1 MHNVIVPETP
11 PAQPNRLI
19 AGRYRLRRVVG
30 QGSMGTVWEA
40 YDEYLH
46 RPVAVKEVRLPDGM
60 PEPEA
65 DELRERT
72 LREARA
78 IAVLSHPNVITLHD
92 VAREQGEPFVVM
104 EYVAARSVAQLL
116 RANGALSTAQSAL
129 IGDAVAAGLEAA
141 HKAGITHR
149 DVKPGNVLVAEDG
162 RVKLTDFGIAR
173 NVSERTM
180 TRTGIMLGSP
190 AYIAPEV
197 ASGGEVT
204 PAADLWGLGATLFA
218 STEGQAPYD
227 PNGPVLETVSSVVH
241 GEVPKPASAGPLADV
256 ITGLM
261 VKDPTQRLT
270 LAQVRRQLRPLLPDP
285 GEQVFDASLFE
296 LAEKAPDGAEARTTV
311 TPKVTS
317 DSPATGSQLA
327 SDPGPLPFSQPPPRK
342 RRSAAAATLIVLVV
356 AVLSL
361 ALFVGGAVG
370 GFALT
375 RAVGHRPLTPPPT
388 EPTTQAPSAVLPLQE
403 FAAQRADAATAKGKN
418 GGAFTIS
425 VPKDWAK
432 FVEQRAADK
441 QLPESTR
448 VHFLSLDG
456 TQEVTVE
463 RFADFYPDNSMS
475 TYVSLLQSG
484 GSVWPATSVEKVHTA
499 AAKGTP
505 GGREPALDLTYRTVD
520 RIGSSGEGANRSTTA
535 RLIAN
540 GDDLWVVS
548 LTVPIQQEDNGHAK
562 LFPQI
567 APSFKIDS

>member
-1 MHNVIVPETP
+1 MHNVIVTETP
-11 PAQPNRLI
+11 PAKPNRLI

-46 RPVAVKEVRLPDGM
+46 RPVAVKEVRLPEGM
-60 PEPEA
+60 PTHEA

-104 EYVAARSVAQLL
+104 EYMAARSLAELL
-116 RANGALSTAQSAL
+116 RAGGALSTTQSAL

-197 ASGGEVT
+197 ASGQEVT

-261 VKDPTQRLT
+261 VKDPGQRLT
-270 LAQVRRQLRPLLPDP
+270 LAQVRRQLRPLLPEP
-285 GEQVFDASLFE
+285 GDQVFDASLFE
-296 LAEKAPDGAEARTTV
+296 LVEKAPDGAEAPTTV
-311 TPKVTS
+311 TPAVKA
-317 DSPATGSQLA
+317 DSPESPSALA
-327 SDPGPLPFSQPPPRK
+327 NDPGPLPFSAPPARK
-342 RRSAAAATLIVLVV
+342 RRSAAPAALLGLVV
-356 AVLSL
+356 AVVAL
-361 ALFVGGAVG
+361 ALFAGAALG

-375 RAVGHRPLTPPPT
+375 RAVAHRPLTPPPT
-388 EPTTQAPSAVLPLQE
+388 QPSTQRPSAVAPPQE
-403 FAAQRADAATAKGKN
+403 FEQQQADAATTKGAN
-418 GGAFTIS
+418 GGAFAVS

-432 FVEQRAADK
+432 FVEQRAGEK
-441 QLPESTR
+441 LPPSTR

-463 RFADFYPDNSMS
+463 RFVDFYPTYSMD
-475 TYVSLLQSG
+475 TYVTLL
-484 GSVWPATSVEKVHTA
+484 GSKHSVLPATDVDPILEIPVPDS
-499 AAKGTP
+499 P
-505 GGREPALDLTYRTVD
+505 GGHEPAKELQYRTVD
-520 RIGSSGEGANRSTTA
+520 RTGPGDDGANRSTTA
-535 RLIAN
+535 RLIAH
-540 GDDLWVVS
+540 GDDLWVIS
-548 LTVPIQQEDNGHAK
+548 LTVPIRQEDNGRK
-562 LFPQI
+562 DLFPKI
-567 APSFKIDS
+567 AKTFKIDP

>member
-1 MHNVIVPETP
+1 MTDTP
-11 PAQPNRLI
+11 PAKPNRLI

-46 RPVAVKEVRLPDGM
+46 RLVAVKEVRLPEGM
-60 PEPEA
+60 PAHEA

-104 EYVAARSVAQLL
+104 EYMAARSLAELL
-116 RANGALSTAQSAL
+116 RAGGALTTTQSAL
-129 IGDAVAAGLEAA
+129 VGDAVAAGLEAA

-190 AYIAPEV
+190 AYISPEV

-218 STEGQAPYD
+218 STEGRAPYD
-227 PNGPVLETVSSVVH
+227 PNGPVLETVSTVVH

-261 VKDPTQRLT
+261 VKDPTQRLS
-270 LAQVRRQLRPLLPDP
+270 LAQVRRQLRPLLPEP
-285 GEQVFDASLFE
+285 GDQVFDASLFE
-296 LAEKAPDGAEARTTV
+296 LVEKAPDGAEAPTTV
-311 TPKVTS
+311 TPAVK
-317 DSPATGSQLA
+317 PAAAESASQLA
-327 SDPGPLPFSQPPPRK
+327 DDPGPLPFVAPPARK
-342 RRSAAAATLIVLVV
+342 RRSAAPSVLLALVV
-356 AVLSL
+356 AVVAL
-361 ALFVGGAVG
+361 ALFVGGALG

-375 RAVGHRPLTPPPT
+375 RAVAQRPLTPPPT
-388 EPTTQAPSAVLPLQE
+388 SSSTQPTSTVAPAPRE
-403 FAAQRADAATAKGKN
+403 FAQQRADAATIKGMN
-418 GGAFTIS
+418 GGAFSIS
-425 VPKDWAK
+425 VPEDWVK
-432 FVEQRAADK
+432 FVEQRGAGK
-441 QLPESTR
+441 LPASTR
-448 VHFLSLDG
+448 VHFLSPDG
-456 TQEVTVE
+456 TQEATVE
-463 RFADFYPDNSMS
+463 RFVGFYPSASMD
-475 TYVSLLQSG
+475 TYVSLL
-484 GSVWPATSVEKVHTA
+484 GSERSVLPATEVDQVLEIAVRGAS
-499 AAKGTP
+499 
-505 GGREPALDLTYRTVD
+505 GGREPTKELRYRTVD
-520 RIGSSGEGANRSTTA
+520 RIGPGTDGANRSTTS
-535 RLIAN
+535 RLIAH

-548 LTVPIQQEDNGHAK
+548 LTVPIQQEDNGRTD
-562 LFPQI
+562 LFPKI
-567 APSFKIDS
+567 VPTFKIDP